1 MHEFAKKI
9 MECVKTKVDGIGID
23 NIEGHHLEELKA
35 WSCIAKDI
43 AEYDY
48 YFNIVKAMND
58 PENEYGA
65 DYDENGPKYYGGRRR
80 SMRTGRFIRGY
91 EENVMMDHDRDIDRM
106 KDGRMYYTDSSNAH
120 VVNPVTRPY
129 TDTVT
134 PSITNMKDNGRF
146 SNSRRMYMET
156 KENKPNDKAEHQNK
170 LSVSMDD
177 LSTDIK
183 EMWPKMGNEEKTIAK
198 TKLQNLVNTL

>member
-1 MHEFAKKI
+1 MHKFAKKI

-23 NIEGHHLEELKA
+23 NIEGQHLEELKMWA
-35 WSCIAKDI
+35 CVAKDI

-48 YFNIVKAMND
+48 YYHITEAMDD
-58 PENEYGA
+58 PENEYGV

-80 SMRTGRFIRGY
+80 SAITGRFIRGY
-91 EENVMMDHDRDIDRM
+91 EEKIMNPDRDMDRM
-106 KDGRMYYTDSSNAH
+106 NEGRMYYTDSSNTH

-129 TDTVT
+129 TDMVT

-156 KENKPNDKAEHQNK
+156 KETKPGDKSAHQDK
-170 LSVSMDD
+170 LSVTMDD